1 MLCLGVE
8 LTQKLYV
15 PWVGQRH
22 SIFCG
27 EANASGPAY
36 LCNLEGPLPAGGEFV
51 EPRSVQDPSEDEVAS
66 PELPTVHEPLM
77 IAPERLVVACI
88 SDCCSPPSLV
98 NEVHVVAP
106 QLLQA
111 GGAVPRT
118 RGEIPRAGGEVPRG
132 GGGQG
137 GLGHPGAGGCPGG
150 GPEAPGRPAR
160 RGPADR

>member
-1 MLCLGVE
+1 MFISLLCLGVK
-8 LTQKLYV
+8 LTQMLYV

-36 LCNLEGPLPAGGEFV
+36 LCNPEGPLPAGGKFV
-51 EPRSVQDPSEDEVAS
+51 EPCSAQDPSEDEVAS
-66 PELPTVHEPLM
+66 PELPTMHEPLM

-106 QLLQA
+106 QLFLH
-111 GGAVPRT
+111 GFVK
-118 RGEIPRAGGEVPRG
+118 
-132 GGGQG
+132 
-137 GLGHPGAGGCPGG
+137 GLDPW
-150 GPEAPGRPAR
+150 
-160 RGPADR
+160 